1 MKTKITKIEKQ
12 TKRDRYNIYLDG
24 VYRFSVSSRVLADTR
39 LQENKELSEKDVE
52 KIRGTDIENK
62 VYNRATL
69 ILSYRANT
77 ESELR
82 KKLLKSF
89 DEDVISRIIL
99 KLKEQR
105 FLNDFDFT
113 KRYIESTK
121 KGKKLVRLDLLRKG
135 IDKEQVEK
143 ALKTVSDEHELANA
157 SRAAEK
163 VLKKYKNESQIKQKK
178 KLYEALTRKGFSY
191 NIYKQVIKNLY
202 LGSG

>member
-1 MKTKITKIEKQ
+1 MRKKITRIEKQ

-24 VYRFSVSSRVLADTR
+24 IYEFSISSRILADTG
-39 LQENKELSEKDVE
+39 LQENKDLSEKDVE
-52 KIRGTDIENK
+52 KIKETDIENK

-89 DEDVISRIIL
+89 DEDVIDRIIL
-99 KLKEQR
+99 KLKDQG

-113 KRYIESTK
+113 KRYIESSK
-121 KGKKLVRLDLLRKG
+121 KGKKLVRLELLRKG

-157 SRAAEK
+157 SRAAKK